1 MDFTN
6 PVKESYILC
15 LMISTDTI
23 TAPIHSELTNN
34 DWKQQ
39 LQSHKEAVSN
49 RIDRYL
55 ELRQEQRKNPVMDF
69 LFEYYAFRPSHLKR
83 WSPGF
88 GVLLRGDNGDDY
100 PELSELSVQEEG
112 AYLNPDFFPDKRKRS
127 IRWMLDLLEKSRQK
141 KPSFGCFGMHEW
153 AMVYKKDK
161 EKIRHRYLPLRMGK
175 EELASFVE
183 SRPLVCTHFDAFR
196 FFSKPAKP
204 LNKFELSRETFIDT
218 EQAGCI
224 HTNMDL
230 YKWAFKGFPWISS
243 TSVLDAFDLA
253 VEARTVDMKAS
264 PYDLE
269 SYGLEPIRIESESG
283 RMEYLEAQKAIFEK
297 SKPIRNR
304 LIEEYRA
311 LVQFFDGQI
320 YVLAQSDTKKRE
332 GSRRVRD

>member
-1 MDFTN
+1 MQQ
-6 PVKESYILC
+6 VESHR
-15 LMISTDTI
+15 S
-23 TAPIHSELTNN
+23 
-34 DWKQQ
+34 
-39 LQSHKEAVSN
+39 AVSD

-55 ELRQEQRKNPVMDF
+55 ERRQQHHKDPVMDF
-69 LFEYYAFRPSHLKR
+69 LFEYYAFRPSHLRR

-88 GVLLRGDNGDDY
+88 GVLLRGNNQDTY
-100 PELSELSVQEEG
+100 PELSELSVRDKG

-127 IRWMLDLLEKSRQK
+127 IRWMLNLLEMSRQK

-161 EKIRHRYLPLRMGK
+161 KRIRHQNIPLRMNK

-183 SRPLVCTHFDAFR
+183 SRPLVCTHYDAFR
-196 FFSKPAKP
+196 FFSQPAKP
-204 LNKFELSRETFIDT
+204 LNKFELSRGTFSET

-243 TSVLDAFDLA
+243 NTILDAFDLA

-269 SYGLEPIRIESESG
+269 SYGLEPIKIETEKG
-283 RMEYLEAQKAIFEK
+283 RMEYLEAQKTIYEN
-297 SKPIRNR
+297 SKPVRNR
-304 LIEEYRA
+304 LINEYRE
-311 LVQFFDGQI
+311 LIQYFDG
-320 YVLAQSDTKKRE
+320 
-332 GSRRVRD
+332 

>member
-15 LMISTDTI
+15 LMNFTK
-23 TAPIHSELTNN
+23 TAKTAINSELNN
-34 DWKQQ
+34 EDWIRQIKE
-39 LQSHKEAVSN
+39 HKENVSE

-55 ELRQEQRKNPVMDF
+55 DLRQEHRKDPVMDF
-69 LFEYYAFRPSHLKR
+69 LFEYYAFRPSHLRR

-88 GVLLRGDNGDDY
+88 GILLRGSKDDAY
-100 PELSELSVQEEG
+100 PELSELSINEDG
-112 AYLNPDFFPDKRKRS
+112 AYLNPDFFPDKRKKS
-127 IRWMLDLLEKSRQK
+127 IRWILDLLEKSRRK

-153 AMVYKKDK
+153 AMVYKKD
-161 EKIRHRYLPLRMGK
+161 EDQIRHSDIPLRMNG
-175 EELASFVE
+175 EELAEFVE

-196 FFSKPAKP
+196 FFSKPARP
-204 LNKFELSRETFIDT
+204 MNKFKLSRDSFAET

-243 TSVLDAFDLA
+243 KVILKAFDLA

-269 SYGLEPIRIESESG
+269 AYSLEPIKIESESG
-283 RMEYLEAQKAIFEK
+283 RMKYLEAQKSIYK
-297 SKPIRNR
+297 RSKPIRER
-304 LIEEYRA
+304 LIEEYRQ
-311 LVQFFDGQI
+311 LTDYF
-320 YVLAQSDTKKRE
+320 KK
-332 GSRRVRD
+332 